1 MTELLLHLDQPL
13 APDLDPA
20 SLNGLAGLVVD
31 AGCFAP
37 AQCLALPVPVAALC
51 GAGPD
56 DHPEWNDELTPLRVV
71 DQGLEVCARL
81 CDVQPERA
89 WLPRLIVDRQ
99 AVSYRMSNYRG
110 EGFKFFTPDSAT
122 IQGYRVTDG
131 DRPLAAALKRAQEL
145 GFARLWLHARDAA
158 QQGKG
163 LDLDLLERAQRDFP
177 GELWISG
184 GATEPRHLENLA
196 REGGATGLVIGTE
209 LLARTDIATLLAAL
223 MPPRPP
229 ETLPEAPVQVRLD
242 AAAVTG

>member
-20 SLNGLAGLVVD
+20 ALDGLTGLVVD
-31 AGCFAP
+31 VGCFAP
-37 AQCLALPVPVAALC
+37 MHCLALCAPVVALC
-51 GAGPD
+51 GTSPGDRPD
-56 DHPEWNDELTPLRVV
+56 WDDKLTPLRVV

-81 CDVQPERA
+81 RDAHPERA

-110 EGFKFFTPDSAT
+110 EGFKFFTPDSAS

-177 GELWISG
+177 EKLWISG
-184 GATEPRHLENLA
+184 GATEPRHLENLT

-209 LLARTDIATLLAAL
+209 LLARTDIATLLTAL
-223 MPPRPP
+223 TPLRAP
-229 ETLPEAPVQVRLD
+229 ETLPETPVQVKLD